1 MVMVGIGKSTQSLRY
16 GYEGKTVIVTG
27 ASTGIGLDITERLVE
42 EGAIVIANGRRP
54 DALLDRP
61 EPNLHVVPGD
71 VSDPATAS
79 RLVEEAMRV
88 SGRIDTLFNN
98 AGKGLFKAAEETS
111 DDEWL
116 ELININLNGAWYVA
130 SAVGK
135 IMIAQGDGG
144 AILNVGSGAGIAGIT
159 HGVAYVASKH
169 GLTGLTRALATDWGR
184 YGIRVNALAP
194 GFTLTPMTE
203 VFRDENPEAYAE
215 RASRCPLGRSGEVRE
230 QTAMALFL
238 NSDHASYTSG
248 LIAVVDGGTHAMS
261 AGYKPPAPKA

>member
-1 MVMVGIGKSTQSLRY
+1 MIATRKTPENRPY

-27 ASTGIGLDITERLVE
+27 ATTGIGLDITERLLG
-42 EGAIVIANGRRP
+42 EGAIVIANGRRS
-54 DALLDRP
+54 DAFIGRT
-61 EPNLHVVPGD
+61 EPNLHVVTGD
-71 VSDPATAS
+71 VSDPATARS
-79 RLVEEAMRV
+79 LVDKAMHV
-88 SGRIDTLFNN
+88 SGRIDALFNN
-98 AGKGLFKAAEETS
+98 AGKGLFKPAEETT
-111 DDEWL
+111 DEEWL
-116 ELININLNGAWYVA
+116 ELINVNLTGAWFVA

-135 IMIAQGDGG
+135 VMIAQGEGG
-144 AILNVGSGAGIAGIT
+144 AILNTGSGAGTAGIT

-184 YGIRVNALAP
+184 YGIRVNAIAP

-238 NSDHASYTSG
+238 NSDEASYTSG

-261 AGYKPPAPKA
+261 AGYKPPARTA